1 MDSVKRQGRNPQ
13 RTPTVFEPRLPS
25 ARRSA
30 PSAERSET
38 PENASFARPRYCS
51 YRRDVYYGGVVRIG
65 GKKLHFVR
73 KARSRPL
80 DARVTHKKTQLK
92 MFDADLC

>member
-30 PSAERSET
+30 PSAERSEA
-38 PENASFARPRYCS
+38 PENSSFARRRYCS
-51 YRRDVYYGGVVRIG
+51 CRRDVYYGGVVRIG
-65 GKKLHFVR
+65 GKNSTSC
-73 KARSRPL
+73 ARR
-80 DARVTHKKTQLK
+80 ARGHSTHGSPTKRLN
-92 MFDADLC
+92 